1 MQISQEDQP
10 LIIIATQGRVA
21 NGKSTLIRALTGIDP
36 MRFKKEL
43 AKNIMNLILNF

>member
-36 MRFKKEL
+36 MRFFESMLTLKLRKK
-43 AKNIMNLILNF
+43 